1 MSTVQSI
8 DRAFAVLRSLASG
21 PAGVSEIAEHI
32 KLPKSTV
39 SRLLSTL
46 EELGAV
52 EQVTTGGDYRI
63 GWTMIDLSAAAR
75 PGRSLISLAR
85 PHLVELSRAT
95 GEAAG
100 ISIPDATEMLY
111 LDQMTP
117 DSELQ
122 VRDWTGHRIPMHAV
136 PSGQVMLAFDDAIA
150 ERVMASPLQSFTPHT
165 ITSAAALR
173 KRIAAVRNTGYA
185 WAMREFAPEMN
196 SVAAGIR
203 TTDGRVLAV
212 LHVYGPASRFPGER
226 DQAEI
231 GSLVKATADKIRID

>member
-21 PAGVSEIAEHI
+21 PAGVSEIAERVS
-32 KLPKSTV
+32 LPKSTV

-52 EQVTTGGDYRI
+52 EQVTAGGEYRI
-63 GWTMIDLSAAAR
+63 GWTMIELSAAAR

-85 PHLVELSRAT
+85 PHLAELSRIT

-100 ISIPDATEMLY
+100 ISIPDGTEMLY
-111 LDQMTP
+111 LDQLTP

-136 PSGQVMLAFDDAIA
+136 PSGQVVLAFDNEIA
-150 ERVMASPLQSFTPHT
+150 EQVMASPMRSFTPQT
-165 ITSAAALR
+165 ITSATALR
-173 KRIAAVRNTGYA
+173 KRLTSVRATGYA
-185 WAMREFAPEMN
+185 WCLREFAAEMN
-196 SVAAGIR
+196 SVAAGVR
-203 TTDGRVLAV
+203 ATDGRVLAV
-212 LHVYGPASRFPGER
+212 LHVYGPASRFPGVR
-226 DQAEI
+226 DQAEL
-231 GSLVKATADKIRID
+231 GSLVKATADNIRID